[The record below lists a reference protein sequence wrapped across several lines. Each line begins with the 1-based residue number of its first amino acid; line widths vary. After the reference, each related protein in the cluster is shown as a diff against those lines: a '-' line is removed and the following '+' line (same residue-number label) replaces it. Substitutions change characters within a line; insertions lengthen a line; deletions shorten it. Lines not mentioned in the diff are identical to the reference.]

1 MKQAIQKGFTLIE
14 LMIVV
19 AIIGILAAVAIPAYQ
34 DYIVATDMTKVVN
47 QFETGRK
54 LVESE
59 MSKQKNLK
67 KARNGMTDAEI
78 GDRVVTDAATFR
90 ARLNQTGTSPAGGFA
105 FAAAVVDA
113 EGVIGLVG
121 DAAGDVW
128 VEGETVTVTI
138 PEYKDINPLEI
149 DGEPGVVGCGAGELP
164 TYLEDGVYTITFC
177 FN

>member
-34 DYIVATDMTKVVN
+34 DYIVSTDMTKVVN

-59 MSKQKNLK
+59 MAKQKNLK

-90 ARLNQTGTSPAGGFA
+90 ARLNQTGTSPSGDFA
-105 FAAAVVDA
+105 FSDVLSDA
-113 EGVIGLVG
+113 NGVILLSG
-121 DAAGDVW
+121 DAAGAIW
-128 VEGETVTVTI
+128 AEGETVTVQI
-138 PEYKDINPLEI
+138 PAYKDINPAEI
-149 DGEPGVVGCGAGELP
+149 DGEPGVAGCGAGELP